1 MICIC
6 IMKNFAPRENMD
18 LTSGRR
24 KYRTDGLTSLI
35 GPLKSIREQ
44 TARTIDGTN
53 DTANAIFNND
63 GSVYFVK
70 HQIAN
75 NDRTF
80 PMTKNE
86 LLKATF

>member
-1 MICIC
+1 
-6 IMKNFAPRENMD
+6 MKNFAPKENID
-18 LTSGRR
+18 LTSARR
-24 KYRTDGLTSLI
+24 KHCTDGLTSLI

-44 TARTIDGTN
+44 PARTIDGTN
-53 DTANAIFNND
+53 DTANAIFNNE

-70 HQIAN
+70 HQITD